1 MAIIIVDNFQ
11 VDINNPI
18 DNRFVVGSQS
28 IPSGSPSLYPTPFYA
43 YKEDIIYKYPGL
55 RIWDFN
61 DNVPYVWD
69 GTQWINE
76 NTTGALV
83 QDAATGNTGF
93 QNYVTKFANN
103 QTLLTASSI
112 YDSGT
117 HVGVGLND
125 NANPNDNSS
134 FGPGNPGQISPVGL
148 AGFHV
153 AGNIKTNA
161 YFIGNI
167 HADWIVSGTLNL
179 VRIAPPGTPPSSGVY
194 ILKNTNGSGSGTSW
208 DLVSNIVP
216 IPTGINLT
224 PTTTSGS
231 LSTGN
236 IFGGLNG
243 SNQYTFKP
251 LISTG
256 LQITD
261 STNEIRIESKAGLT
275 SSAGIPVYSGLNA
288 DNRHVFKNITS
299 GSLDVTTDGDNVKVE
314 LYVDVNDKS
323 FYVNGNY
330 TGPEEMGTIA
340 KPYKRIESALYAFVG
355 KGTRWNPEWKGRGK
369 IILLS
374 YIAPIFDMVNA
385 WNYQEPSGK
394 YINRITDNTGL
405 LLNSQINTTG
415 WISVNHVNIDGQGNT
430 LEYQGNI
437 PYWISTEKFINSYDS
452 TPLTLINN
460 AWTVSNFYAPA
471 EQAAAIN
478 YTIKNTTG
486 TKLNQLNIDIIITIK
501 NVTIVSNTH
510 EIVYQLNYGFGLFV
524 PQPSSNMR
532 FTNCIIYDYG
542 IYRDYKLDFSGQPLL
557 DSEGGPLNEA
567 QLNAGYTN
575 PSGNFNGQYIKAT
588 NKWNSIQTNFGS
600 EIWIENRI
608 KPDGTGTGFTIP
620 TNKYMIRIEGR
631 NWNNEGYFEMVDCN
645 LIGSS
650 STMIFVKNTST
661 SFTNLKMSRN
671 GSFISYGEDSV
682 VTTGATTLK
691 DYYNH
696 QIDIS
701 WHDPSATYSY
711 SPYSNSSWST
721 KRAKAWVNR
730 FMPKKNL
737 FYIRV
742 EGEMGNTPG
751 GLSKN
756 AWCRVV
762 NLNIENS
769 FPVSTWRN
777 NQRGVPFKNLQNF
790 PYNPQNWV
798 DDTQT
803 NSININYNQTGYFKS
818 QIGGSDALF
827 KIDSNS
833 YFRVETGYVY
843 GEQANNLIH
852 KSIYSSVDFIDCNFG
867 ALQCVDS
874 HYYPAGTPQTQP
886 WSLSDQNLLRG
897 AFKSDRTIS
906 LGADPTRL
914 NRSIALY
921 SSKVNYV
928 IFKQGTPYPINQ
940 STPFPLNQF
949 SDALRDGLGWSTD
962 FIYPFSPEST
972 INEVSFS
979 STTPMIPTNT
989 QETISVS
996 NNTAALNTYIGFN
1009 SYRLIPGNKYY
1020 NLNGGLTAVK
1030 VPNSGVS
1037 ITYPVEF
1044 GSLGAHNW
1052 PTV

>member
-93 QNYVTKFANN
+93 ENYVTKFANN

-117 HVGVGLND
+117 HVGVGLNAT
-125 NANPNDNSS
+125 ANPDDNSS
-134 FGPGNPGQISPVGL
+134 FGSGNPGQISPVK
-148 AGFHV
+148 GFHV

-216 IPTGINLT
+216 IPQGINLT
-224 PTTTSGS
+224 ATTTSGS

-236 IFGGLNG
+236 ILANTGTGGLNG

-261 STNEIRIESKAGLT
+261 STNEIRIESKVGLT
-275 SSAGIPVYSGLNA
+275 SSTGIPVYSGLNT

-323 FYVNGNY
+323 FYVNSNY
-330 TGPEEMGTIA
+330 NGPEMGTIA
-340 KPYKRIESALYAFVG
+340 KPYKHIESALYAFVG
-355 KGTRWNPEWKGRGK
+355 RGTRWNPEWRGRGK

-374 YIAPIFDMVNA
+374 YIAPTFDMTGF
-385 WNYQEPSGK
+385 WNYKDDNNNGT
-394 YINRITDNTGL
+394 YINQIKDNDPNSITFGQII
-405 LLNSQINTTG
+405 NSQINTTG
-415 WISVNHVNIDGQGNT
+415 WMSVNHVNIDGQGNT
-430 LEYQGNI
+430 LEYQGTLPSNQ

-452 TPLTLINN
+452 TPSTFINN
-460 AWTVSNFYAPA
+460 SWSTQNFYYSA
-471 EQAAAIN
+471 EQTAAQG
-478 YTIKNTTG
+478 YTIKNSAT
-486 TKLNQLNIDIIITIK
+486 QRLNIDLIITIK
-501 NVTIVSNTH
+501 NITIVSQTH
-510 EIVYQLNYGFGLFV
+510 EIAYHLNYGYDLFV
-524 PQPSSNMR
+524 PQPISQIK
-532 FTNCIIYDYG
+532 FANCIMYDHG
-542 IYRDYKLDFSGQPLL
+542 MYRDYKLNFNGVALSD
-557 DSEGGPLNEA
+557 A
-567 QLNAGYTN
+567 YVNAGYDTVGGD
-575 PSGNFNGQYIKAT
+575 PTFNGQYIKAT
-588 NKWNSIQTNFGS
+588 NKWNSIQTHFGS

-608 KPDGTGTGFTIP
+608 RPTGVGTGFSIP
-620 TNKYMIRIEGR
+620 TDKYMIKVEGR
-631 NWNNEGYFEMVDCN
+631 NWNNEGFFEMVDCN

-650 STMIFVKNTST
+650 STMILVKNTSVG
-661 SFTNLKMSRN
+661 FTNLKISRN
-671 GSFISYGEDSV
+671 GSFISYGED
-682 VTTGATTLK
+682 GAYNGLGK

-711 SPYSNSSWST
+711 SPYSNSSWSV
-721 KRAKAWVNR
+721 KKAKAWVNR
-730 FMPKKNL
+730 YMPKKNL

-742 EGEMGNTPG
+742 EGDAVPVNG
-751 GLSKN
+751 GISTN

-769 FPVSTWRN
+769 FATTTWRN
-777 NQRGVPFKNLQNF
+777 NQRNRPALNLQTA
-790 PYNPQNWV
+790 PYN
-798 DDTQT
+798 TQT
-803 NSININYNQTGYFKS
+803 WVNDASISQSININYNQTGYFKS

-827 KIDSNS
+827 KMVGNS
-833 YFRVETGYVY
+833 YFRVEGGYVY

-852 KSIYSSVDFIDCNFG
+852 NSQYANVDFIDCNFD
-867 ALQCVDS
+867 LLECVDIQGPEWNS
-874 HYYPAGTPQTQP
+874 
-886 WSLSDQNLLRG
+886 SDNVAKKG
-897 AFKSDRTIS
+897 AFKLVTTATLS
-906 LGADPTRL
+906 LST
-914 NRSIALY
+914 NRSISLY
-921 SSKVNYV
+921 SSKVNFV
-928 IFKQGTPYPINQ
+928 IFKSGA
-940 STPFPLNQF
+940 PFPTTNVGGNQF
-949 SDALRDGLGWSTD
+949 YDALRDGKGWASD
-962 FIYPFSPEST
+962 YIYPYSPDST
-972 INEVSFS
+972 INKVSFS
-979 STTPMIPTNT
+979 STTPMIPAAD
-989 QETISVS
+989 TITSGA
-996 NNTAALNTYIGFN
+996 NDLALNTNVGYN
-1009 SYRLIPGNKYY
+1009 SYKLIPGNKYY
-1020 NLNGGLTAVK
+1020 DAAGKLTVVK
-1030 VPNSGVS
+1030 VPISPGVN
-1037 ITYPVEF
+1037 ITLPTEF
-1044 GSLGAHNW
+1044 TTSF
-1052 PTV
+1052 TTY